1 MARTVNCIKYGKQM
15 AGLDIAPIPG
25 EKGQWVYDNISKVAW
40 NEWQQY
46 QTRLINEKH
55 LNLLEVKTREYLL
68 QQMHA
73 FFTGGEVDTV
83 EGYTRGK
90 F

>member
-1 MARTVNCIKYGKQM
+1 MARTVYCIKYGKQM

-25 EKGQWVYDNISKVAW
+25 DKGKWVYENVSEVAW

-55 LNLLEVKTREYLL
+55 LSLLEVKTREYLL

-73 FFTGGEVDTV
+73 FFTGGKVDEVA
-83 EGYTRGK
+83 GYTANN
-90 F
+90 